1 MPNTSS
7 LPALSRTAS
16 LTGAI
21 FSQAAKGVNRGTRL
35 GNSVAYLPG
44 SSADWPAIQSDMM
57 HLADLGVPSI
67 AMLFDGDTDAAVP
80 SSLAVQINIEPT
92 KSVLITD
99 CAFWMADDDDTLL
112 IVQPQC
118 LPHGHFALAAKSL
131 TYRAGWPAA
140 DLEPGI
146 DRARQRLAQRAD
158 ELAIAIEIRTDG

>member
-21 FSQAAKGVNRGTRL
+21 FAQAAKGVNRGTRL

-44 SSADWPAIQSDMM
+44 SPADWPAIRSDMM
-57 HLADLGVPSI
+57 HLAGLGVPSI
-67 AMLFDGDTDAAVP
+67 AMLFDSDTDAAGP

-99 CAFWMADDDDTLL
+99 CAFWMADSDDTLL
-112 IVQPQC
+112 IVQPRC
-118 LPHGHFALAAKSL
+118 LPDGHFALASKSL

-146 DRARQRLAQRAD
+146 DRARRQLAQLSD
-158 ELAIAIEIRTDG
+158 ELAIAVAKRTDS